1 MMLAP
6 TWALATDAAGRPV
19 VGCRSDGAAMRDK
32 TSLIEAHIPG
42 LRRFACALLRGDRDG
57 ADDLVQ
63 DCLERAVSRW
73 HLRRAEGDLRG
84 WLYTILYNRFLSD
97 KHRQGRRGVHDALLE
112 VAEAELPG
120 VDGGQDWA
128 LEHRDMLRAFA
139 SLPEEQRSVV
149 LLIGVEDLSYEQAA
163 RVLGVPIGTV
173 MSRLSRGRERLRHYM
188 NGDVNGDRRRHNAEL
203 RRVK

>member
-1 MMLAP
+1 MMP
-6 TWALATDAAGRPV
+6 TPTRALAADESHRPAVAYCRDGDAMQDQA
-19 VGCRSDGAAMRDK
+19 
-32 TSLIEAHIPG
+32 SLIEAHIPG
-42 LRRFACALLRGDRDG
+42 LRRFACALLRGDRQG

-73 HLRRAEGDLRG
+73 HLRRTEGDVRG
-84 WLYTILYNRFLSD
+84 WLYTILYNLFVSE
-97 KHRQGRRGVHDALLE
+97 KHRQRRRGVPDALLE

-120 VDGGQDWA
+120 VEGGQDWA
-128 LEHRDMLRAFA
+128 LEHRDLLRAFA

-173 MSRLSRGRERLRHYM
+173 MSRLSRGRERLRRYM
-188 NGDVNGDRRRHNAEL
+188 NGDVNGDQRRSNAEL